1 MGVLSSQAWGALFT
15 SMGVLSSQAWGCS
28 LHKHGVALFT
38 SMGCSLHSG
47 GSGDVKSYSDIAKL
61 KQLTGTRDMHLC
73 RGVAVMWS
81 N

>member
-1 MGVLSSQAWGALFT
+1 MGLLSSQAWGY
-15 SMGVLSSQAWGCS
+15 S

-38 SMGCSLHSG
+38 SMGLLSSQAWGCSLHSG